1 MLMRTATQ
9 VTGQSARQV
18 PIWSGNGN
26 PIADSIELM
35 GVRMSY
41 ARNTEIYGEGEPA
54 DYLYKVMSGAVRVSK
69 LLDDGRRQVTAFHLA
84 GEIFGLELGKE
95 HRFSAEA
102 ISESSI
108 LVVKRSTVLA
118 LAGRDGEVARQL
130 WTLTADALQRVQ
142 DHMLVLG
149 CMSAKERVANFLLQL
164 AKRVSSGNEV
174 ELPMPRQDIADY
186 LGLTIETVSRTMT
199 QLENDATIGLP
210 SSRRIVLRNRAALGR
225 LDA

>member
-54 DYLYKVMSGAVRVSK
+54 DYL
-69 LLDDGRRQVTAFHLA
+69 
-84 GEIFGLELGKE
+84 
-95 HRFSAEA
+95 
-102 ISESSI
+102 
-108 LVVKRSTVLA
+108 
-118 LAGRDGEVARQL
+118 
-130 WTLTADALQRVQ
+130 
-142 DHMLVLG
+142 
-149 CMSAKERVANFLLQL
+149 
-164 AKRVSSGNEV
+164 
-174 ELPMPRQDIADY
+174 
-186 LGLTIETVSRTMT
+186 GLTIETVSRTMT